1 MAEHSYKFNVTMTCG
16 GCSGAVERVL
26 KKLDGKPSSPYTF
39 APSSTL
45 LPLFYRSPRPQ
56 DTQVLM
62 FSRRQIIQR
71 LPRRPDSRHRNGRR
85 RQLRD
90 RPRKDQEDRQDGELR
105 ER

>member
-1 MAEHSYKFNVTMTCG
+1 MAEHNYKFNVTMTCG

-26 KKLDGKPSSPYTF
+26 KKLDGKPSSLHIH
-39 APSSTL
+39 S
-45 LPLFYRSPRPQ
+45 LPFFYRSPRSQ